1 MAFATEITIGTGSK
15 MSANYQSNEFNVSLT
30 YQLERDDVDLLEI
43 AEEKAAEVE
52 SLHAAIRRK
61 ILQLRVQPVMDA
73 KGSGT
78 QQSSPH
84 PAANGSATIQAAVSS
99 QAAVATL
106 PAPVM
111 RREASITESQKRVIA
126 KLSERAGLTDSELE
140 KLLSCRFGRRA
151 VAELTQRQGRMLIAD
166 LQRRIQRLNTKTD
179 SDADA

>member
-52 SLHAAIRRK
+52 TLHTAIRRK

-73 KGSGT
+73 KGNGT

-84 PAANGSATIQAAVSS
+84 PAANGSTTTQVAVSS
-99 QAAVATL
+99 QVAVPAS
-106 PAPVM
+106 PAPGM
-111 RREASITESQKRVIA
+111 QHEASITEAQKRVA
-126 KLSERAGLTDSELE
+126 SKLVERADLTGNELE